1 MVRHLRG
8 SLRHA
13 DGPVAAESQRP
24 AHVVVTARFTRESI
38 ETDRRPA
45 PPRGTRSTSS
55 PAKPR
60 GATDAQGEVR
70 YQDAIG
76 GRRGASMA
84 GIGRHGLVVIRSSHE
99 DISDPTSHLLMPTAE
114 QGPFPPFDRFA
125 ETVATRRILV
135 GLHPPLAEEVV
146 TYVID
151 GLVHHEDGS
160 GNHTILN
167 QGS

>member
-1 MVRHLRG
+1 DRGPGIVRHLRG
-8 SLRHA
+8 PLRDA
-13 DGPVAAESQRP
+13 DGPVPADYRRP

-55 PAKPR
+55 PAKSR

-99 DISDPTSHLLMPTAE
+99 DISDPTSHLLMPTGE
-114 QGPFPPFDRFA
+114 QGPFPPFERFD
-125 ETVATRRILV
+125 EYVAPQPIL
-135 GLHPPLAEEVV
+135 
-146 TYVID
+146 
-151 GLVHHEDGS
+151 
-160 GNHTILN
+160 
-167 QGS
+167 